1 MPTVA
6 ENAAAKTVAADPGSL
21 WNLKSTVRYGMGM
34 REEFDKLVERLK
46 TERDEIN
53 LKIHLA
59 SMDAREEFAEAEK
72 KWGQMKIKAAEIA
85 DEAVETSEEYIVKA
99 RIVGE
104 ELKETYHRI
113 AKRLSE

>member
-1 MPTVA
+1 MA
-6 ENAAAKTVAADPGSL
+6 
-21 WNLKSTVRYGMGM
+21 M
-34 REEFDKLVERLK
+34 REEFGKLVERLK

-72 KWGQMKIKAAEIA
+72 KWGQIKVKAAEIA
-85 DEAVETSEEYIVKA
+85 DEAVETSEEYIAKA